1 MLKDLCFE
9 VIQTC
14 PNKCKFCSSNS
25 SQNKQTIITLEQFKR
40 TVMYFINQG
49 GIEELS
55 ISGGEPFLH
64 PDLFEMVEFCK
75 NNGIKTVIFTSG
87 IKRANETP
95 LEIIEYIKNKCEQ
108 DLQEIEEHEP
118 WNERLK
124 RNVKSYYDRCLS
136 PKSFEAITRQEFE
149 RLKQLGL
156 DKIVFDWQAFEETT
170 DNELM
175 GRKGF
180 ITYLMDSLIRASR
193 VGLNVDVHFIPM
205 KPNYRQ
211 FSDIIECLEIAGV
224 KNISV
229 LNFVP
234 QGRVVNKVKHADQE
248 KKLEE
253 NIRDFVYKND
263 VVQCTIADSD
273 FDKIKNLIP
282 KIEKVE
288 NVEIKNSHKSL
299 LDIKFKDDKTVF
311 CDIANIDSNKGIAVK
326 KMLEIL
332 DIKKEETIAIDDDN
346 NDLSMFEQVGYKV
359 AMGNAIDIVKEKAD
373 EITLS
378 NDEDGVAVFLDKMLK
393 EMEEN

>member
-25 SQNKQTIITLEQFKR
+25 SQDKKMKITLEQFKR
-40 TVMYFINQG
+40 TVMYFINHG

-64 PDLFEMVEFCK
+64 PNLFEMVEFCK
-75 NNGIKTVIFTSG
+75 DKGIRTVIFTSG
-87 IKRANETP
+87 IKRETETP
-95 LEIIEYIKNKCEQ
+95 SEIIEYIKNKCEH
-108 DLQEIEEHEP
+108 DLQEIEKHEP

-124 RNVKSYYDRCLS
+124 KNVKSYYAKCLS
-136 PKSFEAITRQEFE
+136 PKSFGAITRQEFE

-180 ITYLMDSLIRASR
+180 ITYLMDSLIRASG

-211 FSDIIECLEIAGV
+211 FSDIIECLEMSGI
-224 KNISV
+224 KNISI

-234 QGRVVNKVKHADQE
+234 QGRGKDNKEGLMLSQE
-248 KKLEE
+248 ELKEFSEILRKEKE
-253 NIRDFVYKND
+253 HYSGNIRIGIPLNGKISHL
-263 VVQCTIADSD
+263 CTAGT
-273 FDKIKNLIP
+273 
-282 KIEKVE
+282 EK
-288 NVEIKNSHKSL
+288 
-299 LDIKFKDDKTVF
+299 LDIKYDGTILPCPAFKEISVETMQKYG
-311 CDIANIDSNKGIAVK
+311 IRLHNIYEDLEKVVVHNGKRKVPLCKQVYGFSGDLTDS
-326 KMLEIL
+326 
-332 DIKKEETIAIDDDN
+332 
-346 NDLSMFEQVGYKV
+346 
-359 AMGNAIDIVKEKAD
+359 D
-373 EITLS
+373 EMIR
-378 NDEDGVAVFLDKMLK
+378 
-393 EMEEN
+393 